1 MSTDTE
7 ARAFLDGAT
16 PPNGAP
22 MPVLRSYRRYSDDI
36 AAEICE
42 AIANGKS
49 LKQICSQDGM
59 PSVVTIYKWMH
70 VHPEFRQAYD
80 YALEA
85 YCDEEC
91 NEMKRIADG
100 TESDFITVA
109 DASGAESVTVNKE
122 AIARSELRIK
132 TRQWIIE
139 RRQPRRRYVGGFHR
153 PEYPPRNPEDA
164 KLIGSEQTR
173 PQDHPMYAAQE
184 AWRRAMIEQQK

>member
-7 ARAFLDGAT
+7 ARAFLDGGT

-59 PSVVTIYKWMH
+59 PSVPTVYKWMH
-70 VHPEFRQAYD
+70 EHPEFRQAYE

-91 NEMKRIADG
+91 NEMKRIADA
-100 TESDFITVA
+100 TADDLITVA
-109 DASGAESVTVNKE
+109 DAGGVEIVTVNKE
-122 AIARSELRIK
+122 AIARSELRIE
-132 TRQWIIE
+132 TRKWIIE
-139 RRQPRRRYVGGFHR
+139 RRQPKRRYVGGFHA
-153 PEYPPRNPEDA
+153 PEYPLDPADA
-164 KLIGSEQTR
+164 KLVGAEQSR
-173 PQDHPMYAAQE
+173 PQEHPMYAAHE
-184 AWRRAMIEQQK
+184 AWRRAIEQQK